1 MAVAQSGTTLSLC
14 QSQLSRL
21 NTSALH
27 HPLYKY
33 QTLTSA
39 PIFWHHIAFTI
50 YREDLAV
57 YVNGSVVRAVG
68 LQGAIMDEQGLTSYL
83 GQTSPGVGF
92 YQGLIQ
98 DPFFYIQSLTQR

>member
-1 MAVAQSGTTLSLC
+1 MSESTITFEYFSSTPSSVQISNVDLS
-14 QSQLSRL
+14 S
-21 NTSALH
+21 N
-27 HPLYKY
+27 
-33 QTLTSA
+33 
-39 PIFWHHIAFTI
+39 FWHHIAFTI